1 MKKIG
6 LMLFMGLMTLNT
18 IHAQFFRYVEDDKTL
33 FSRSNRLGVFF
44 SASGDYR
51 LDGGLYTL
59 ETGLALN
66 LGNGFIGI
74 YGAAGDDVSS
84 FDQFNDVEFLKIAH
98 GGLWFGFSP
107 WQDKLIHPYADF
119 KVGVGE
125 ANVYFFDPFYGVDS
139 NVLLAL
145 NGSIGVELNLTKW
158 IRLNAYYG
166 GRNIKPFFDPQFQPE
181 SLSGNVIGLGLK
193 MGFFGRDRS
202 KRWHASSH
210 SNTY

>member
-18 IHAQFFRYVEDDKTL
+18 VQAQFFRYSEDDKTL

-44 SASGDYR
+44 SVNGDYQ

-74 YGAAGDDVSS
+74 YGAAGDDISS
-84 FDQFNDVEFLKIAH
+84 FDQFGDVEFLKIAH

-119 KVGVGE
+119 KMGVGE
-125 ANVYFFDPFYGVDS
+125 ADVYFFDPFYGIDS

-145 NGSIGVELNLTKW
+145 NGNIGVELNLTKW

-166 GRNIKPFFDPQFQPE
+166 GRTIKPFFEPQFQPE

-202 KRWHASSH
+202 KRWHMSSH
-210 SNTY
+210 SNTF